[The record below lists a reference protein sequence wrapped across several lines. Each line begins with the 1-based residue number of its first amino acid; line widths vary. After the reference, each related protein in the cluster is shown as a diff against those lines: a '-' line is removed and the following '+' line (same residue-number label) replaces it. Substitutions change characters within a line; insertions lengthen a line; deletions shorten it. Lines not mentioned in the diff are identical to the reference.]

1 MALHWPCITDYSGFI
16 HVRAHGLRKG
26 VEHGVWHTLP
36 FLLLMMMM
44 MLMVMII
51 VSSVAEKLTAA
62 DALAAAND
70 QSSSS

>member
-16 HVRAHGLRKG
+16 HVRAYGLRKG
-26 VEHGVWHTLP
+26 VEHGVWHTLH
-36 FLLLMMMM
+36 FLLLMMM